1 MKLYKCLVEQPV
13 IVHMYYGAG
22 IGRSEGHRNIQS
34 VQNKVTSGRH
44 VTAVVMN
51 SDTVITS

>member
-1 MKLYKCLVEQPV
+1 MKLYKCLVEPV
-13 IVHMYYGAG
+13 IVDIYYGAV
-22 IGRSEGHRNIQS
+22 IGGSEGHRKIQS

-51 SDTVITS
+51 SDTVTTS